1 MPNVVKT
8 ISAHLTTL
16 KGSVDDGF
24 VHKLLYIGEPLEARA
39 IVLQDGWCSKSTYR
53 KGATMTKD
61 HRRVDAG
68 TAQEILLD
76 DPGFLREIA
85 KRVVQ
90 QILEAEMTEQ
100 IGASPYERGSSRSVH
115 RNGHRPRALR
125 TRVGTLNLL
134 VPQDREGTF
143 STRLFSRYQRN
154 EKALVLALM
163 EMYVEG
169 VSTRKVGEVTEEL
182 CGTSFS
188 KSLISS
194 LAGRLDAELQAWRS
208 RPLEAEAYP
217 YLFVDARYEK
227 VRVGSRIVSEG
238 VLLVSA
244 VRDDG
249 YREILG
255 VEVADTESE
264 ATYQELFR
272 SLKAR
277 GLKGVQL
284 VTSDDHKGL
293 KSAIERHFQG
303 ASWQRCQVH
312 YARNLLG
319 MVAFGERK
327 ELAEG
332 LRGVFAATSREL
344 ALRAAHELADQW
356 RRTHPKVAE
365 HIEEHIEE
373 CLSCL
378 AFPEAHRRRIRTT
391 NGLERFNQ
399 EIKRRTRVV
408 RIFPN
413 REACLRLVT
422 AMAVEQSEEW
432 VTGRR
437 YLDMEE
443 LRELSYRECE
453 SEEVLAI

>member
-1 MPNVVKT
+1 M
-8 ISAHLTTL
+8 A
-16 KGSVDDGF
+16 
-24 VHKLLYIGEPLEARA
+24 E
-39 IVLQDGWCSKSTYR
+39 
-53 KGATMTKD
+53 D
-61 HRRVDAG
+61 HRRPAEEALQG
-68 TAQEILLD
+68 ILLD
-76 DPGFLREIA
+76 DPGFLKEIVE
-85 KRVVQ
+85 RVLQ
-90 QILEAEMTEQ
+90 EMLEAQMTEH
-100 IGASPYERGSSRSVH
+100 IGAAPYERSGSRKGH
-115 RNGHRPRALR
+115 RNGRKPRTLR

-169 VSTRKVGEVTEEL
+169 VSTRKVKDITEEL

-188 KSLISS
+188 KSLVSS
-194 LAGRLDAELQAWRS
+194 LAGSLDTEMEAWRS

-227 VRVGSRIVSEG
+227 VRVGPRVVSQG

-244 VRDDG
+244 VREDG
-249 YREILG
+249 LREILA

-264 ATYQELFR
+264 ASYQELFR

-277 GLKGVQL
+277 GLSGVEL
-284 VTSDDHKGL
+284 VVSDEHEGL
-293 KSAIERHFQG
+293 KAAISRHFQG
-303 ASWQRCQVH
+303 ASHQRCQVH

-319 MVAFGERK
+319 MVGATRRK
-327 ELAEG
+327 ELSAD
-332 LRGVFAATSREL
+332 LRGVFAAPNRSS
-344 ALRAAHELADQW
+344 ALGSASSAAEKW
-356 RRTHPKVAE
+356 RGKGYPKVAE
-365 HIEEHIEE
+365 HIEEHVEE

-378 AFPEAHRRRIRTT
+378 FFPESHRRRIRTT

-413 REACLRLVT
+413 RGACLRLVT
-422 AMAVEQSEEW
+422 ALAVEQSEEW
-432 VTGRR
+432 LTGRR
-437 YLDMEE
+437 YLDM
-443 LRELSYRECE
+443 RELEEHRREE
-453 SEEVLAI
+453 WKMKGVALMEL